1 MYGDGVKPFG
11 LILNDKP
18 HRTRRSP
25 VSRPCST
32 FIANRDL
39 TCVKRQSWP
48 ALLTHVKSYEAVTRV
63 SLQCNVP
70 SSILLKLEAGCVE
83 ALIPD
88 RWSAMCDWLRQCMH
102 LQGLIG
108 N

>member
-48 ALLTHVKSYEAVTRV
+48 ALLTHVKSYEV
-63 SLQCNVP
+63 LGHP
-70 SSILLKLEAGCVE
+70 LPLKVEGSRVE
-83 ALIPD
+83 ALISD
-88 RWSAMCDWLRQCMH
+88 RWSVKCDWLRQCVH
-102 LQGLIG
+102 LQKV
-108 N
+108 